1 MKPTKGQIWTDKP
14 HQFFGLPLNFTRYIL
29 TDEKCIT
36 RKGFVNIH
44 EDEVMLYRVTDKK
57 LSLPLWQRIFGCGTI
72 VLHAKDS
79 DTPTKELHFIK
90 NPRDVLDLLDQSIQ
104 EARKRNLV
112 QGRDMVGALNEDP
125 CGEESCDFE

>member
-1 MKPTKGQIWTDKP
+1 MVFPQAVGPTT
-14 HQFFGLPLNFTRYIL
+14 
-29 TDEKCIT
+29 
-36 RKGFVNIH
+36 
-44 EDEVMLYRVTDKK
+44 
-57 LSLPLWQRIFGCGTI
+57 QRIFGCGTI